1 MKSYA
6 FKLLM
11 ETTLFYNIRYL
22 NIRLITNQDERIYDY
37 SNWKYVHM
45 FYNKENFF
53 LNALMMYADIF
64 CISVATA
71 INTYE

>member
-22 NIRLITNQDERIYDY
+22 NIRLITNQDERIYDFQTE
-37 SNWKYVHM
+37 NM
-45 FYNKENFF
+45 FICPITKRTF
-53 LNALMMYADIF
+53 
-64 CISVATA
+64 S
-71 INTYE
+71 